1 MSKHAIGHLLLN
13 ELSHKDIVRFALF
26 CVNQVEHKWTAR
38 NYDENT
44 KVVKAV
50 ELWLK
55 DEVVLYDISL
65 YAANTDRID
74 SIVQYLAWTTIIHNS
89 KDKYDYINSPAYY
102 ASRVAEIAILNLPD
116 SVVYLEQI
124 DYYNELRYI
133 DDILEKI
140 VLESIEK
147 PFR

>member
-1 MSKHAIGHLLLN
+1 MSKHTIGHSLLK

-26 CVNQVEHKWTAR
+26 CVNQVKHKWTAR

-44 KVVKAV
+44 KVIKAV
-50 ELWLK
+50 ELWLE

-102 ASRVAEIAILNLPD
+102 ASRVAEIVSLNLPD
-116 SVVYLEQI
+116 SVAYLEQI
-124 DYYNELRYI
+124 NYYNELRYI

-140 VLESIEK
+140 VLEGIEK